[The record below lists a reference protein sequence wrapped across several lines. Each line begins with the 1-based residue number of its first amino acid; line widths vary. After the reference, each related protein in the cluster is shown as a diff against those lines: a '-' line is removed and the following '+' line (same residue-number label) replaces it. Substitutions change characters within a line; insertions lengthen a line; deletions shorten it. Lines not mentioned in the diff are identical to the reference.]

1 MERHNKDYCYV
12 NKFTIKNSYSLQ
24 LISDLVDNMGTK
36 SVINAL
42 DPIEELYDLYSEEE
56 ETLWIIEMLDDGLGL
71 DLDLEDRLLDL
82 YLEL

>member
-36 SVINAL
+36 SIINAL